1 MCATL
6 LLDPVSVGSLGSKG
20 PSNVVYRTSYGVDGW
35 RCLLRKAAFL
45 DVAEARSVLL
55 GDYSSSSS
63 DSSFGF
69 FFSADASSEPPA
81 LR

>member
-1 MCATL
+1 MLRCY
-6 LLDPVSVGSLGSKG
+6 G
-20 PSNVVYRTSYGVDGW
+20 PSIHHLKLGPKLWALFAPLLDGW

-63 DSSFGF
+63 
-69 FFSADASSEPPA
+69 
-81 LR
+81 